1 MKILNLIRH
10 AEAETGLSSKE
21 DFFRSL
27 TDSGIDDIKSL
38 DNYLVHDNFSR
49 HKIICSTSVR
59 TRETLEN
66 LKKSLNPDSSVI
78 YSPDLYLGTFK
89 KLLNTVNLESQNTR
103 MITLIG
109 HNPGLSDLISYLVG
123 DYEIND
129 MGTSSFISLS
139 FDKTI
144 KSSSYEGSA
153 KIERFIQSKNNSIIK
168 GKNSLRLR
176 IKDELSGI
184 KSYSGYL
191 NGNWAFFEYEP
202 KSNLIFH
209 NLSDGIIKNGENEL
223 IIKFEDGVGNKGLYK
238 SKLYYWLRINKFF

>member
-153 KIERFIQSKNNSIIK
+153 KIERFIQSKNNSII
-168 GKNSLRLR
+168 
-176 IKDELSGI
+176 
-184 KSYSGYL
+184 
-191 NGNWAFFEYEP
+191 
-202 KSNLIFH
+202 NL
-209 NLSDGIIKNGENEL
+209 
-223 IIKFEDGVGNKGLYK
+223 
-238 SKLYYWLRINKFF
+238 